1 MNGGRIKVKK
11 PGGILL
17 LVAGLLIGV
26 VSGCGTPG
34 AEQKTSP
41 APELMVFAG
50 AGLKDALPEVAN
62 LYLQSHPGIKISFN
76 FAGSGTLQ
84 KQIEQGAPADIVI
97 FPGEKQMDT
106 LEKESL
112 IDKATRRKILADKLV
127 IITPKESGKVKDF
140 AGLASPGVGKVS
152 IGDPAIVPAGEWAKE
167 TLVNL
172 GLWDKVNVK
181 LVLAKDVQQVK
192 TYVET
197 GNVDAGLVWRSTAAT
212 SSKIRIAAE
221 APEEACRPVFFT
233 GAVAGNSK
241 EKETA
246 LDFLN
251 YLAGPEAAG
260 VFARY
265 GFTPLSD
272 VQ

>member
-1 MNGGRIKVKK
+1 MKK

-62 LYLQSHPGIKISFN
+62 LYLQNHPGIKISFN

-97 FPGEKQMDT
+97 FPGEKQMDA

-260 VFARY
+260 VFARC